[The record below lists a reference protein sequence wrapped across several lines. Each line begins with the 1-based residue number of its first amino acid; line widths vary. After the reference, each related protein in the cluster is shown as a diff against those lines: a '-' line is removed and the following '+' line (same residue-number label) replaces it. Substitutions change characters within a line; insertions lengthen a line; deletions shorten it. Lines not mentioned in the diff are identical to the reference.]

1 MHKSWKALAVLLT
14 GLIFTTIS
22 VLYAKN
28 YIQKVARLDFEFVSN
43 DLQGK
48 MEARLR
54 AHAQLLRSGA
64 ALFAVSDTVTRE
76 MWRSYYEESKVH
88 KYLPGIQG
96 LGYTE
101 ILPADHLERHI
112 ELMRENG
119 FPDYDVF
126 PEGERDIYT
135 SIVYLEPFSDRNLR
149 AFGFDMFAEATRRKA
164 METARDSSFA
174 VLSGKVR
181 LIQETETDVQAGALM
196 FAPVY
201 RRGMPLNTVEERR
214 AAIKG
219 WVYSPY
225 RIADL
230 TYGILGAWDLQERD
244 RIRMMIY
251 DSFELSYETLLYD
264 SQWDEDPSHRTKP
277 NLAITLPVRMNSE
290 EWVLVF
296 SRKSNEL
303 SFFNADLL
311 IVMISGITISLLLF
325 MLTSSLIRSN
335 LHSRQIRVL
344 NIKLEKLNADKDRF
358 ISILGHD
365 LKNPFTC
372 IFGYTEIL
380 INEFETMDKG
390 SIRKYLGHVNTS
402 AKNTYKLLED
412 ILEWVRTQSYNY
424 SFNPRHNT
432 FGEICKDINAIIEP
446 AANAKNISINYSS
459 QEVRVYADKDMLK
472 TILRN
477 LCSNAVKFTGRGGE
491 INIGAEED
499 NSRVNISVSDNGVG
513 IRPEDL
519 KKLFDISRQL
529 TSKGTENESGSGLGL
544 LLCKEL
550 VDQHGGQIRAE
561 SVVGRGSR
569 FIVSL
574 PFKRA
579 SYPVK
584 NEEPKSEPFIL
595 KYLHKMLIFDLSV
608 KH

>member
-1 MHKSWKALAVLLT
+1 MQNSWKPLVVLLT
-14 GLIFTTIS
+14 SLIFTTIS

-48 MEARLR
+48 MDARLR

-64 ALFAVSDTVTRE
+64 ALFAVTDTVTRE
-76 MWRSYYEESKVH
+76 MWRNYYEQSRVH

-101 ILPADHLERHI
+101 ILPADRLEWHI

-126 PEGERDIYT
+126 PDGDRDIYT

-149 AFGFDMFAEATRRKA
+149 AFGYDMFAEATRRKA
-164 METARDSSFA
+164 METARDSSLA
-174 VLSGKVR
+174 VLTSKVR
-181 LIQETETDVQAGALM
+181 LVQETETDVQAGALM
-196 FAPVY
+196 FVPVY
-201 RRGMPLNTVEERR
+201 RHDMPVNTVEERR

-230 TYGILGAWDLQERD
+230 TYGILGSWDLQKKD

-251 DSFELSYETLLYD
+251 DSYQLSDETLLYD
-264 SQWDEDPSHRTKP
+264 SQRDEDPSERIEP
-277 NLAITLPVRMNSE
+277 NLAVTLPLKLNSE

-296 SRKSNEL
+296 SRKSDDL
-303 SFFNADLL
+303 SFFNTDLL
-311 IVMISGITISLLLF
+311 IIMTAGITISLLLC
-325 MLTSSLIRSN
+325 MLTFSLIRSN
-335 LHSRQIRVL
+335 IHSRQIHIL

-380 INEFETMDKG
+380 MNEFETLDKD
-390 SIRKYLGHVNTS
+390 SIRKYLGYVNTT
-402 AKNTYKLLED
+402 AINTYKLLED
-412 ILEWVRTQSYNY
+412 LMEWVRAKSDN
-424 SFNPRHNT
+424 SPFNPRLNT
-432 FGEICKDINAIIEP
+432 FSDICTEINEQLEP
-446 AANAKNISINYSS
+446 AATAKNISINYSAN
-459 QEVRVYADKDMLK
+459 EVLVYADKDMLK

-477 LCSNAVKFTGRGGE
+477 LCSNAIKFSGRGGE
-491 INIGAEED
+491 INIGATED
-499 NSRVNISVSDNGVG
+499 KGQVIISVCDNGIG

-519 KKLFDISRQL
+519 TKLFDISRHF
-529 TSKGTENESGSGLGL
+529 TTRGTEKESGSGLGL

-561 SVVGRGSR
+561 SVVNQGSR

-574 PFKRA
+574 PLKRA
-579 SYPVK
+579 AVPVK
-584 NEEPKSEPFIL
+584 KAVSERDTFKVEAP
-595 KYLHKMLIFDLSV
+595 V
-608 KH
+608 

>member
-1 MHKSWKALAVLLT
+1 MQNSWKALAVLLT
-14 GLIFTTIS
+14 GLTFTTLS

-43 DLQGK
+43 DLQGR
-48 MEARLR
+48 MESRLR

-76 MWRSYYEESKVH
+76 MWKKYYDQSKVH

-101 ILPADHLERHI
+101 ILPANRLERHI

-126 PEGERDIYT
+126 PDGDRDIYT

-174 VLSGKVR
+174 VITGKVR
-181 LIQETETDVQAGALM
+181 LVQETDTDVQAGALM

-201 RRGMPLNTVEERR
+201 INDMPVNTVEERR

-230 TYGILGAWDLQERD
+230 TYGILGGWDLQEKD
-244 RIRMMIY
+244 RIRMRIY
-251 DSFELSYETLLYD
+251 DSYELSDETLLYD
-264 SQWDEDPSHRTKP
+264 SQQYEDPSERKDP
-277 NLAITLPVRMNSE
+277 NLAVTLPLKLNSN

-296 SRKSNEL
+296 SRRSNDL
-303 SFFNADLL
+303 SLFNADLL

-335 LHSRQIRVL
+335 LHSRQIRIL
-344 NIKLEKLNADKDRF
+344 NLKLKKLNTDKDRF

-365 LKNPFTC
+365 LKNPFTS
-372 IFGYTEIL
+372 IL
-380 INEFETMDKG
+380 GFSELLMNEFETMDKD
-390 SIRKYLGHVNTS
+390 SARKYLGYVNTS
-402 AKNTYKLLED
+402 AKNTYRLLED
-412 ILEWVRTQSYNY
+412 ILEWVRTQSYNS
-424 SFNPRHNT
+424 SFNPLLYT
-432 FGEICKDINAIIEP
+432 FGEICNEINANIQQ
-446 AANAKNISINYSS
+446 AATAKNISVNYSS
-459 QEVRVYADKDMLK
+459 QDVRVYADKDMLK
-472 TILRN
+472 TIMRN

-491 INIGAEED
+491 INISAEED
-499 NSRVNISVSDNGVG
+499 DFQVNISVSDNGVG
-513 IRPEDL
+513 IRPEDM

-529 TSKGTENESGSGLGL
+529 TTKGTEEESGTGIGL

-550 VDQHGGQIRAE
+550 VDRHGGQIRAE

-574 PFKRA
+574 PLKRSAVPEKISQTEPEPLVFK
-579 SYPVK
+579 SLY
-584 NEEPKSEPFIL
+584 
-595 KYLHKMLIFDLSV
+595 KMLIFGLSG
-608 KH
+608 K